1 MLRKHGSFSRT
12 GLHMHNEKLQ
22 HVSNGF
28 VFFVTNIKTD
38 KLFKIL
44 DIMFINYKT
53 LILRKLDSSNIR
65 AFKLLEK

>member
-1 MLRKHGSFSRT
+1 
-12 GLHMHNEKLQ
+12 MHNDKLQ

-28 VFFVTNIKTD
+28 AFFVTNIKTD
-38 KLFKIL
+38 KLLKIVG
-44 DIMFINYKT
+44 IVFINYKT